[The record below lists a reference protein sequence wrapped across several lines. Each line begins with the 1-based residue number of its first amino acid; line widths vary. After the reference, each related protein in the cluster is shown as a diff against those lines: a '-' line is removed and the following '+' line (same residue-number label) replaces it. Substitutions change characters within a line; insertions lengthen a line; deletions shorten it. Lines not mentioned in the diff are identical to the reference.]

1 MLSVQNLCKSY
12 DAIQA
17 VEGVSFHIR
26 TGSLTIL
33 AGADGSGKSTIIKM
47 ILGLVSKDSGTIR
60 LQGRPV
66 DKDYSRI
73 TRITGYMP
81 ERFSL
86 YPDLSVEENMNFF
99 ADIQEVPRQRREK
112 LKHQLL
118 ERTGMLAFQKRRAG
132 TLSGGMKQKL
142 ALSTILLSSPQI
154 ILLDEP
160 TTGVDP
166 LSRIEFSNII
176 DQLKNEGKS
185 IVASTPYLEE
195 AEKGDR
201 IIFLKKGKKIQEG
214 SIRQLKENFP
224 ARVYRIRPEEDVFE
238 VMKQL
243 QEIEELQKDV
253 YMKGGV
259 IRYMQ
264 IGPSNLLPNIPL
276 KEIREVEPT
285 LEDVYLYYERSSD
298 EGTSVG

>member
-1 MLSVQNLCKSY
+1 MLNVHNLSKSY
-12 DAIQA
+12 DSIQA
-17 VEGVSFHIR
+17 VDGVSFHIR
-26 TGSLTIL
+26 SGSLTIL
-33 AGADGSGKSTIIKM
+33 AGADGAGKSTIIKM
-47 ILGLVSKDSGTIR
+47 ILGLEAKDSGTIR
-60 LQGRPV
+60 LQGHPV
-66 DKDYSRI
+66 EKDYFRI

-99 ADIQEVPRQRREK
+99 ADIQKVPLQRRER

-118 ERTGMLAFQKRRAG
+118 ERTGMLAFRKRRAG
-132 TLSGGMKQKL
+132 ALSGGMKQKL

-176 DQLKNEGKS
+176 EQLKNEGKS

-195 AEKGDR
+195 AEKGDQ
-201 IIFLKKGKKIQEG
+201 IIFLQKGKKIKEG
-214 SIRQLKENFP
+214 PIRELKENFP
-224 ARVYRIRPEEDVFE
+224 ARIYQIRPQEDVFA

-243 QEIEELQKDV
+243 QENKELKKDV
-253 YMKGGV
+253 YMKGGI
-259 IRYMQ
+259 IRYIQ
-264 IGPSNLLPNIPL
+264 TGPTSLLPNIPL
-276 KEIREVEPT
+276 KEKQEVEPT
-285 LEDVYLYYERSSD
+285 LEDIYLYYERSSD
-298 EGTSVG
+298 EGLPAG

>member
-1 MLSVQNLCKSY
+1 MLNVHNLSKSY
-12 DAIQA
+12 DSIQA
-17 VEGVSFHIR
+17 VDGVSFHIR
-26 TGSLTIL
+26 SGSLTIL
-33 AGADGSGKSTIIKM
+33 AGADGAGKSTIIKM
-47 ILGLVSKDSGTIR
+47 ILGLEAKDSGTIR
-60 LQGRPV
+60 LQGHPV
-66 DKDYSRI
+66 EKDYSRI

-99 ADIQEVPRQRREK
+99 ADIQKVPLQRRER

-118 ERTGMLAFQKRRAG
+118 ERTGMLAFRKRRAG
-132 TLSGGMKQKL
+132 ALSGGMKQKL

-176 DQLKNEGKS
+176 EQLKNEGKS

-195 AEKGDR
+195 AEKGDQ
-201 IIFLKKGKKIQEG
+201 IIFLQKGKKIKEG
-214 SIRQLKENFP
+214 PIRELKENFP
-224 ARVYRIRPEEDVFE
+224 ARIYQIRPQEDVFA

-243 QEIEELQKDV
+243 QENKELKKDV
-253 YMKGGV
+253 YMKGGI
-259 IRYMQ
+259 IRYIQ
-264 IGPSNLLPNIPL
+264 TGPTSRLPNIPL
-276 KEIREVEPT
+276 KEKQEVEPT
-285 LEDVYLYYERSSD
+285 LEDIYLYYERSSD
-298 EGTSVG
+298 EGLSAG